1 MGHLPSALLWYQ
13 TQYLLSLLWTPF
25 SLWFGLRATTYPLG
39 TSYCTFVPYSWCIR
53 FVQLERY
60 SYVHTWETPRRFS
73 LVTSYRCRA
82 APYLFV
88 STMEIPK
95 KGWQIDHG
103 DLKQWNEDINERDQP
118 LRKGSQDREDSLG
131 FSLPTPSP
139 LTPPL
144 KSRDEISCSGG
155 ELWRPGNQATV
166 TLW

>member
-1 MGHLPSALLWYQ
+1 MGHLPSDQFWYR
-13 TQYLLSLLWTPF
+13 TQYLFLLLWTPF
-25 SLWFGLRATTYPLG
+25 TLCFRQWTIAYPLE
-39 TSYCTFVPYSWCIR
+39 TSYCTVLLCCRCVS

-73 LVTSYRCRA
+73 LITSYRCRA

-155 ELWRPGNQATV
+155 ELWRPGNHATV
-166 TLW
+166 IPR